1 MKKIVSLLAALALL
15 PGLLCFAAC
24 SPSGEKEAAWETDE
38 FELAVASGE
47 IERYVVR
54 NEHIVRLVLPATGE
68 HAAVYGP
75 ARLYLDTIDLD
86 ALRATE
92 TRLTDRIPQNEKG
105 HAFYVA
111 YKDGGMILGAEVIVP
126 LNPPKDAGGGCGID
140 HDHVF
145 LEEPIRK

>member
-15 PGLLCFAAC
+15 LGLLCFSAC
-24 SPSGEKEAAWETDE
+24 APAGGGIEK
-38 FELAVASGE
+38 
-47 IERYVVR
+47 YVVR
-54 NEHIVRLVLPATGE
+54 NEYTVRLVLPVTGE
-68 HAAVYGP
+68 HAEVYSP
-75 ARLYLDTIDLD
+75 ARPYLDTIDLD

-92 TRLTDRIPQNEKG
+92 TRLIDRIPQNEKG

>member
-24 SPSGEKEAAWETDE
+24 SPSGEKEAAWE
-38 FELAVASGE
+38 

-54 NEHIVRLVLPATGE
+54 NEYTVRLVLPATGE
-68 HAAVYGP
+68 HAEVYDP
-75 ARLYLDTIDLD
+75 ARPYLDTIDLD

>member
-15 PGLLCFAAC
+15 TALFCFAAC
-24 SPSGEKEAAWETDE
+24 SPSGEKE
-38 FELAVASGE
+38 

-54 NEHIVRLVLPATGE
+54 NEYTVRLVLPATGE
-68 HAAVYGP
+68 HAEVYSP
-75 ARLYLDTIDLD
+75 ARPYLDTIDLD

-92 TRLTDRIPQNEKG
+92 TRLIDRIPQNEKG

-126 LNPPKDAGGGCGID
+126 LNPPRDAGGGCGID

>member
-24 SPSGEKEAAWETDE
+24 SPSGEK
-38 FELAVASGE
+38 G

-54 NEHIVRLVLPATGE
+54 NEYTVRLVLPVTGE
-68 HAAVYGP
+68 HAEVYDP
-75 ARLYLDTIDLD
+75 ARPYLDTIDLD

-92 TRLTDRIPQNEKG
+92 ERLTGRIPKNETG

-111 YKDGGMILGAEVIVP
+111 YKDGGMFLGAEVTVP
-126 LNPPKDAGGGCGID
+126 IDPPISEGGGCGID

-145 LEEPIRK
+145 LEEPIRE

>member
-15 PGLLCFAAC
+15 TALFCFAAC
-24 SPSGEKEAAWETDE
+24 SP
-38 FELAVASGE
+38 SGE

-54 NEHIVRLVLPATGE
+54 NEYTVRLVLPVTGE
-68 HAAVYGP
+68 YAEVYSP
-75 ARLYLDTIDLD
+75 ARPYLDTIDLD

-111 YKDGGMILGAEVIVP
+111 YKDGGMILGTEVIVP